1 MFSLFCDMLPVSAV
15 RRVVVRFVS
24 TVHASCEQF
33 RYRAY
38 PIACRV
44 PFAGI
49 GRRFSEV
56 SVKVYKDYFQ
66 VL

>member
-1 MFSLFCDMLPVSAV
+1 MFSLFCDMLPVDRPAGGSE
-15 RRVVVRFVS
+15 VRF
-24 TVHASCEQF
+24 HGSCF
-33 RYRAY
+33 LWAVPLRGN

>member
-1 MFSLFCDMLPVSAV
+1 MFSLFCDMLPAGRPAGGSE
-15 RRVVVRFVS
+15 VRF
-24 TVHASCEQF
+24 HGSCF
-33 RYRAY
+33 LGRFHYRAY